1 MSKNISQGFIPHS
14 PQETQAMLS
23 EIGLSKL
30 SDLFSDVPTNLQV
43 APALENLPQEGL
55 DELSLIQE
63 LQHYAGQNTGAE
75 MQSFMGGGVY
85 HRFIPPVVNHLAFR
99 SEFYTAYTP
108 YQAEVS
114 QGTLQVIYE
123 FQSMMSELTGM
134 DVTNASV
141 YDGGNAICE
150 AVLMAARV
158 TKKSTLL
165 VASTLHP
172 HHIET
177 LQTYAWSNGEIQV
190 ELFNPDAELLP
201 QIKDVKKIAGVIVQ
215 NPDYLGC
222 VRDFVLTANQCHDNN
237 ILLILSIDVMNA
249 VLLKS
254 PAEMGADIVCGDIQ
268 QFGNS
273 VNYGGPYAGFLSVKD
288 KYVRQLPG
296 RLVSQTKDKNGNTAF
311 TLTLQTREQHIRRTK
326 ATSNICTN
334 QALNVLKAVIY
345 LAVVGTTGLNK
356 LALLSAQRAH
366 NLAEELC
373 KLPGV
378 SLRYP
383 TLPYLNEFALH
394 LPITAKQFAA
404 NMSRQHSVLAGIDL
418 SKYYPEEKNTILIT
432 VTEMN
437 TEQSIKRYITA
448 FKETVYLTEP
458 SNVTPIGA
466 PIMQSK
472 SLATSPVAAT
482 EGEVS

>member
-1 MSKNISQGFIPHS
+1 MSQEQYGFVPHS
-14 PQETQAMLS
+14 VTETQAMLS
-23 EIGLSKL
+23 DIG
-30 SDLFSDVPTNLQV
+30 
-43 APALENLPQEGL
+43 LENLSQLFLDIPESLKIVPKLETLPQKGL
-55 DELSLIQE
+55 DELSLIQD
-63 LQHYAGQNTGAE
+63 LQHYASQNTGTE
-75 MQSFMGGGVY
+75 MHSFMGGGVY

-141 YDGGNAICE
+141 YDGGNAVCE
-150 AVLMAARV
+150 AALMATRIA
-158 TKKSTLL
+158 KKNTVY
-165 VASTLHP
+165 VASTIHP

-177 LQTYAWSNGEIQV
+177 LETYFKSHGKLSI
-190 ELFNPDAELLP
+190 ELFDPDSDLLP
-201 QIKDVKKIAGVIVQ
+201 QFKNIKDVAGVIVQ
-215 NPDYLGC
+215 NPDYMGN
-222 VRDFVLTANQCHDNN
+222 VRDFAMATNQCHDHN
-237 ILLILSIDVMNA
+237 ILVILSMDVMNA

-268 QFGNS
+268 QFGNA
-273 VNYGGPYAGFLSVKD
+273 VNYGGPYAGFLSVKE
-288 KYVRQLPG
+288 KYIRQLPG
-296 RLVSQTKDKNGNTAF
+296 RLVSQTKDKNGHTAY

-345 LAVVGTTGLNK
+345 LAVVGTQGLNN

-366 NLAEELC
+366 YLANELC
-373 KLPGV
+373 KMPGV

-383 TLPYLNEFALH
+383 TQHYLNEFALH
-394 LPITAKQFAA
+394 LPISAKHFFATMA
-404 NMSRQHSVLAGIDL
+404 RQHNILPGIDL
-418 SKYYPEEKNTILIT
+418 SKYYPDEKNTILIA

-437 TEQSIKRYITA
+437 TEQSIKRFLSA

-458 SNVTPIGA
+458 NNVTSITSPVI
-466 PIMQSK
+466 QSK
-472 SLATSPVAAT
+472 SLATSPVANHESEA
-482 EGEVS
+482 S